1 MQENGFECKDHILTL
16 DCRKQITISG
26 VIDVLGF
33 DETCIMLTTGGG
45 KLTVEGG
52 DIQITSLDVESGKM
66 TATGRFDSLFYGD
79 GERTRRGLFS
89 RLIK

>member
-1 MQENGFECKDHILTL
+1 MQENGFECKNHVLTL

-26 VIDVLGF
+26 VIDVIGF
-33 DETCIMLTTGGG
+33 DETYIVLTTDGG

-66 TATGRFDSLFYGD
+66 TATGRFDALSYGD
-79 GERTRRGLFS
+79 AERPRRGFFS